1 MSVTPAKVLLDKINT
16 LYRSMSLDTNNI
28 NAIERDLML
37 SYIRQLY
44 ESFLMNDPAPAKQ
57 VEKAVVKEEV
67 PKVEKQIEIPVVKP
81 VESVTKPV
89 VPPPAREDKSLVV
102 EFMPKSGP
110 KPTSTPPPPVR
121 TSPVAEPVQ
130 ELKPEPPAPQ
140 PEPVQP
146 EAPKASP
153 APPVTFNPVSF
164 SGSEDPKITSLFA
177 NEKAA
182 DLSSKLAESSIP
194 DIRKSMGINDRLLV
208 IKELFGGENQVFED
222 AVGILNNLSGFEEAQ
237 QYIIHN
243 LIHRYRWATDDK
255 KAAARDFIK
264 LVRRRYK

>member
-1 MSVTPAKVLLDKINT
+1 MSATPAKVLLDKINT

-44 ESFLMNDPAPAKQ
+44 ESFLMNESAPAKQ
-57 VEKAVVKEEV
+57 VEKTVVKEEM

-81 VESVTKPV
+81 VEFVTKPV
-89 VPPPAREDKSLVV
+89 EAPPASEDKSLVV
-102 EFMPKSGP
+102 EFMPKSGH
-110 KPTSTPPPPVR
+110 KHTPTATPVKPPPVVQ
-121 TSPVAEPVQ
+121 PVE
-130 ELKPEPPAPQ
+130 ESKPEPPAPQ
-140 PEPVQP
+140 PEPLQP
-146 EAPKASP
+146 EVPRTSP
-153 APPVTFNPVSF
+153 VPPVTFNAASF
-164 SGSEDPKITSLFA
+164 SGVDDPKISSLFA

-182 DLSSKLAESSIP
+182 DLSSKLGEASIP

-208 IKELFGGENQVFED
+208 IKELFGGDNQVFEE
-222 AVGILNNLSGFEEAQ
+222 AVGILNNLNGFEEAQ
-237 QYIIHN
+237 QYIAN
-243 LIHRYRWATDDK
+243 QLVHRYRWATDDK